1 MRFLLLLCFLL
12 ASSASV
18 AAGFVSPGDCLSV
31 LASRPTLAAA
41 EDYRASHPE
50 YDISAIYLSSNG
62 WFALTGDMLD
72 EDEAEA
78 RLNRRKAAG
87 LIPQDSFC
95 SSGKGLVERVW
106 PAASVR
112 SASAPDLLFS
122 EFDARPLD
130 RDEKRFLQA
139 SLALTG
145 DYDGR
150 LDGQWGRGSQA
161 ALDRWSQREFNALP
175 SNFHVAFLAAAGS
188 EMLEA
193 DDWDVYYD
201 SNIDISLLVPFAI
214 VYAGDTDE
222 LMLEIL
228 SDDDSFA
235 AVVALMDRASAIGFH
250 NTLIANASGVYRSE
264 PYIVRRDDF
273 WVTAYAE
280 DGYMAYQRTD
290 FSRGSGLARMA
301 LFTAETAE
309 GRAMANLMVASYR
322 TGGQPPLQIPPEGR
336 LMTYMLATLD
346 LLSAEEEAGPATG
359 PNPSQATSQARSSG
373 SGFYINDAGAVM
385 TNAHVVEGCGRL
397 AVDGAAAGLAAIDT
411 RLDLAILTRDAGL
424 PEGAAAL
431 SFATTPARLNSD
443 ITVAGFPLKGLLDT
457 LNVTRGSVSALKG
470 MDNDATRLQ
479 ITAPVQAGNSG
490 GPIVNRHGQVVGVV
504 VSKMDGLTVAELT
517 GDLPQNVNFA
527 VRGSIARIFAE
538 ANNISTSLSGEA
550 TTLSPEALADQLSG
564 ATVLIECY

>member
-1 MRFLLLLCFLL
+1 MRFLLLVCFLL
-12 ASSASV
+12 APSANAL
-18 AAGFVSPGDCLSV
+18 AAFVSPGDCLAV

-41 EDYRASHPE
+41 EDYRVSHPE

-72 EDEAEA
+72 EDEADA
-78 RLNRRKAAG
+78 RLNSMKAGG
-87 LIPQDSFC
+87 LIPGDSFC

-106 PAASVR
+106 PATSIRPASP
-112 SASAPDLLFS
+112 PDLLFS

-150 LDGQWGRGSQA
+150 LDGQWGRGSQS
-161 ALDRWSQREFNALP
+161 ALDRWSLREFGELP

-201 SNIDISLLVPFAI
+201 SNLDISLLAPFAI

-222 LMLEIL
+222 RMLEIL

-235 AVVALMDRASAIGFH
+235 AVAALTDRASAIGFH
-250 NTLIANASGVYRSE
+250 EMLIANASGVYRTE

-273 WVTAYAE
+273 WVTSYAE
-280 DGYMAYQRTD
+280 DGHMAYQRTD
-290 FSRGSGLARMA
+290 FSRGTGLARMA
-301 LFTAETAE
+301 LFTAETAG
-309 GRAMANLMVASYR
+309 GRAVANLMVASYR
-322 TGGQPPLQIPPEGR
+322 TGGQRPLQIPPAGR
-336 LMTYMLATLD
+336 LMTYMKATLD
-346 LLSAEEEAGPATG
+346 VLSADDEAAPATES
-359 PNPSQATSQARSSG
+359 NPAQTTSQARSSG
-373 SGFYINDAGAVM
+373 SGFYINDAADVM

-397 AVDGAAAGLAAIDT
+397 AVDGAEAALAAVDA
-411 RLDLAILTRDAGL
+411 RLDLAILRRGSRL
-424 PEGAAAL
+424 PEEAEALAFAA
-431 SFATTPARLNSD
+431 TPARLNSD
-443 ITVAGFPLKGLLDT
+443 VTVAGFPLKGLLDT

-504 VSKMDGLTVAELT
+504 VSKMNGLTVAELT

-538 ANNISTSLSGEA
+538 ANNISTSLSGET
-550 TTLSPEALADQLSG
+550 TTLSPEALAEQLSR